1 MMRKHGTAPKAA
13 RVRTVRIQFC
23 SAVTV
28 GRYGRVVRRATAALA
43 TLATLALTGAA
54 GCTSDPGAA
63 AAPSPT
69 ASPTYRLAPRTAR
82 PFETPL
88 PTASATGQQVTVSV
102 VGLRVHLLSI
112 IGTHAEW
119 LPKGEYERLRIALDN
134 GMSTF
139 RAFDTRKMLLVDAN
153 GKTYLPDY
161 DAMNIAR
168 QPKVATVPAEGRLE
182 MDLWFDLPV
191 KSVVRAL
198 RVQDLDAD
206 IALPGS

>member
-1 MMRKHGTAPKAA
+1 
-13 RVRTVRIQFC
+13 
-23 SAVTV
+23 
-28 GRYGRVVRRATAALA
+28 VRRATATVA
-43 TLATLALTGAA
+43 TLAAVALAGAA
-54 GCTSDPGAA
+54 GCTSDSGAA
-63 AAPSPT
+63 AASSAT
-69 ASPTYRLAPRTAR
+69 ASPTYQLAPRTAR

-102 VGLRVHLLSI
+102 IGLRTHLVSI

-153 GKTYLPDY
+153 GKTYQPNY
-161 DAMNIAR
+161 DAMEIAR
-168 QPKVATVPAEGRLE
+168 QPAVATVPAEGRME
-182 MDLWFDLPV
+182 MDLWFDLPE

-198 RVQDLDAD
+198 RVQDLDKD
-206 IALPGS
+206 IALPGT

>member
-1 MMRKHGTAPKAA
+1 MRRHGTEPKAV
-13 RVRTVRIQFC
+13 RVFPVPAGLC

-28 GRYGRVVRRATAALA
+28 GRYGRTVRRATAALA
-43 TLATLALTGAA
+43 ILAALALAGAA
-54 GCTSDPGAA
+54 GCTSDSGAA

-69 ASPTYRLAPRTAR
+69 ASPTYLLAPRTAR

-88 PTASATGQQVTVSV
+88 PTASATGPQVTVSV

-161 DAMNIAR
+161 DAMRIAR
-168 QPKVATVPAEGRLE
+168 QPTVATVPAEGRLE
-182 MDLWFDLPV
+182 MDLWFDLPE
-191 KSVVRAL
+191 KSIVRAL
-198 RVQDLDAD
+198 RVQDLDKD
-206 IALPGS
+206 IALPGI

>member
-1 MMRKHGTAPKAA
+1 MTRRHGTAPKAA
-13 RVRTVRIQFC
+13 RVLTVHTLLSPDGDSSEIRLD
-23 SAVTV
+23 
-28 GRYGRVVRRATAALA
+28 VRRVPAAIA
-43 TLATLALTGAA
+43 SAAILALAA
-54 GCTSDPGAA
+54 GCSSDSGAA

-69 ASPTYRLAPRTAR
+69 ASPTYLPAPRTAR

-88 PTASATGQQVTVSV
+88 ATASATGPQVQVDV
-102 VGLRVHLLSI
+102 VGFRVHLLSI

-119 LPKGEYERLRIALDN
+119 LPKGEYERVRIALDN

-139 RAFDTRKMLLVDAN
+139 RTFSTDRMLLVDAT
-153 GKTYLPDY
+153 GKTYQPDH

-168 QPKVATVPAEGRLE
+168 QPKIATVPAGGRLE

-198 RVQDLDAD
+198 RVQDLNKD

>member
-1 MMRKHGTAPKAA
+1 
-13 RVRTVRIQFC
+13 
-23 SAVTV
+23 
-28 GRYGRVVRRATAALA
+28 VRRATAALA
-43 TLATLALTGAA
+43 TLAALALTGAA
-54 GCTSDPGAA
+54 GCTSDSGAA
-63 AAPSPT
+63 TAPSPT

-168 QPKVATVPAEGRLE
+168 QPAVATVPAEGRLE
-182 MDLWFDLPV
+182 MDLWFDLPE
-191 KSVVRAL
+191 KSIVRAL
-198 RVQDLDAD
+198 RLEDLDKD
-206 IALPGS
+206 ITLPGT

>member
-1 MMRKHGTAPKAA
+1 
-13 RVRTVRIQFC
+13 
-23 SAVTV
+23 
-28 GRYGRVVRRATAALA
+28 VRRATAALA
-43 TLATLALTGAA
+43 TLAALALTGAA
-54 GCTSDPGAA
+54 GCTSDSGAA
-63 AAPSPT
+63 TAPSPT

-88 PTASATGQQVTVSV
+88 PTASASGQQVTVSV

-168 QPKVATVPAEGRLE
+168 QPAVATVPAEGRLE
-182 MDLWFDLPV
+182 MDLWFDLPE
-191 KSVVRAL
+191 KSIVRAL
-198 RVQDLDAD
+198 RLEDLAKD
-206 IALPGS
+206 ITLPGT

>member
-1 MMRKHGTAPKAA
+1 
-13 RVRTVRIQFC
+13 
-23 SAVTV
+23 
-28 GRYGRVVRRATAALA
+28 VRRVTAALA
-43 TLATLALTGAA
+43 TLATVVLAGAA
-54 GCTSDPGAA
+54 GCTSDSDAA

-88 PTASATGQQVTVSV
+88 PTASATGSQVTVSV

-139 RAFDTRKMLLVDAN
+139 RAFDTRKMLLVDGN
-153 GKTYLPDY
+153 GKTYQPDY

-168 QPKVATVPAEGRLE
+168 QPTVATVPAEGRLE
-182 MDLWFDLPV
+182 MDLWFDLPE
-191 KSVVRAL
+191 KSIVRAL
-198 RVQDLDAD
+198 RVQDLDKD

>member
-1 MMRKHGTAPKAA
+1 
-13 RVRTVRIQFC
+13 
-23 SAVTV
+23 
-28 GRYGRVVRRATAALA
+28 VRRATATVA
-43 TLATLALTGAA
+43 TLAAVALAGAA
-54 GCTSDPGAA
+54 GCTSDSGAA
-63 AAPSPT
+63 AAPSAT
-69 ASPTYRLAPRTAR
+69 ASPTYQLAPRTAR

-102 VGLRVHLLSI
+102 IGLRTHLVSI

-153 GKTYLPDY
+153 GKTYQPNY
-161 DAMNIAR
+161 DAMEIAR
-168 QPKVATVPAEGRLE
+168 QPAVATVPAEGRLE
-182 MDLWFDLPV
+182 MDLWFDLPE

-198 RVQDLDAD
+198 RLQDLDKD
-206 IALPGS
+206 IALPGT